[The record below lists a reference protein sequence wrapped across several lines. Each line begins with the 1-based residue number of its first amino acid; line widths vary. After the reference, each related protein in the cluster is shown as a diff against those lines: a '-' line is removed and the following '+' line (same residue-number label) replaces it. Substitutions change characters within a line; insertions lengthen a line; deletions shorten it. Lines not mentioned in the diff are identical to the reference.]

1 MRYCFLI
8 FILVVFSCKQKKKYH
23 YMIET
28 VTVVTSSKIINDI
41 LKFQEELNNDF
52 RDPES
57 SPLPDRFR
65 KNFVGLDFFAPD
77 TSYRL
82 SAKFFRVPEAISFMM
97 PTTTGMESEEVV
109 YGIVYFSLNGK
120 EHQLEVYQ
128 SKELLDD
135 LEYTDYLFLPFIDT
149 TNGGETYTGGRYIDL
164 NIPKGDTIIIDFNK
178 AYNPYCAYNKKFSC
192 PIVPKV
198 NTLNTK
204 ILAGVKAFKKRK

>member
-23 YMIET
+23 YMVET

-65 KNFVGLDFFAPD
+65 KNFAGLDFFAPD